1 MTEKDKTE
9 GDEKPADVPENLF
22 KDVKYYVVGD
32 IGKEVHSCIFK
43 VLNGYLKTMPK

>member
-9 GDEKPADVPENLF
+9 GDEQPVDVPENLF

-32 IGKEVHSCIFK
+32 IGKEVLYMHI
-43 VLNGYLKTMPK
+43 